1 LNNLAVL
8 LFGELLA
15 LVLGKERVKK
25 MSTNVFNPAAPE
37 LVVQNYFSLVQAI
50 AKKIKR
56 RLPLHVDVDDL
67 VQTGV
72 IGLLEASSRFDASRA
87 VDFSTY
93 ANSRITGA
101 ILDELRKSDTC
112 SRHDRRKA
120 REVENAKVQLRA
132 ATGVEPSRVQIAA
145 AVGVGLADYEKI
157 LQRLESN
164 KQSTIYPQEDEQNTT
179 DEMSQLPSKDESAYD
194 LCSRKQEMQL
204 LRNRVNQLKPKHREV
219 LRMYYFKEM
228 GLREI
233 GKQLGV
239 GEARICQI
247 HKQAL
252 AELRRMIET
261 KGTATTT
268 AVSRMVQ

>member
-1 LNNLAVL
+1 
-8 LFGELLA
+8 
-15 LVLGKERVKK
+15 
-25 MSTNVFNPAAPE
+25 MSTNVFNATAPE
-37 LVVQNYFSLVQAI
+37 LIVENYFSLVQAI

-56 RLPLHVDVDDL
+56 RLPAHVDVNDL
-67 VQTGV
+67 VQTGI
-72 IGLLEASSRFDASRA
+72 IGLLEASSRYDVSRA

-120 REVENAKVQLRA
+120 REAENAKVHLRA
-132 ATGVEPSRVQIAA
+132 ATGKEPSREQVAQ
-145 AVGVGLADYEKI
+145 AVGVGLADYERI
-157 LQRLESN
+157 LQRLESGRQCTN
-164 KQSTIYPQEDEQNTT
+164 CSSKEGEPGLADEI
-179 DEMSQLPSKDESAYD
+179 SQLPSNDENPYD
-194 LCSRKQEMQL
+194 ACSRKEEMKL
-204 LRNRVNQLKPKHREV
+204 LKSHIKQLKPKHREV

-233 GKQLGV
+233 GERLGV

-252 AELRRMIET
+252 TDLRNLLET
-261 KGTATTT
+261 KREVAP
-268 AVSRMVQ
+268 AVSTMIQ